1 MGEDMVQMGVGWLL
15 KEQSAHYPDE
25 VVDYL
30 KSWTASTS
38 RLVLRYASEK
48 LPPERR
54 REVFGLS
61 AGGGGAVL
69 SAGSGGQT
77 RPVR

>member
-1 MGEDMVQMGVGWLL
+1 MTDEEDMVQKGVGWLL
-15 KEQSAHYPDE
+15 KEQSAHHPDE

-30 KSWTASTS
+30 ERWAGTTS

-54 REVFGLS
+54 REVLGY
-61 AGGGGAVL
+61 
-69 SAGSGGQT
+69 
-77 RPVR
+77 RPEATQ